1 MLCVRPGSGPWLKTV
16 PCNPPFSTSAT
27 WRRSRNSTP
36 GSASWSA
43 ATLCWRR
50 SGRASAKLCC
60 RLRKPRSKRW
70 RRRQN
75 GRRTAGEKNIDKRA
89 DRAVVK
95 MKKHF
100 ILEIA
105 RSRGAGTTT
114 ASPPKPRSTAS
125 TSFEPVCEQLD
136 AGDTVAA
143 YKNLSTV
150 ECAFRTFKI
159 IGLNV
164 RPHRLENRVR
174 APALHAGLLCRT
186 RAGSSRRCCS
196 TTKTDRGGP

>member
-1 MLCVRPGSGPWLKTV
+1 MLCVRPGSDPWLKTV

-43 ATLCWRR
+43 EIRCWRR
-50 SGRASAKLCC
+50 SERASAKLCYK
-60 RLRKPRSKRW
+60 LRKPRRW

-75 GRRTAGEKNIDKRA
+75 GRRTAGEKNIGERA
-89 DRAVVK
+89 DRAVAK

-100 ILEIA
+100 ILEIV

-143 YKNLSTV
+143 YKNLSTG
-150 ECAFRTFKI
+150 ERAFRTFKI
-159 IGLNV
+159 HE
-164 RPHRLENRVR
+164 RPA
-174 APALHAGLLCRT
+174 AP
-186 RAGSSRRCCS
+186 
-196 TTKTDRGGP
+196 P